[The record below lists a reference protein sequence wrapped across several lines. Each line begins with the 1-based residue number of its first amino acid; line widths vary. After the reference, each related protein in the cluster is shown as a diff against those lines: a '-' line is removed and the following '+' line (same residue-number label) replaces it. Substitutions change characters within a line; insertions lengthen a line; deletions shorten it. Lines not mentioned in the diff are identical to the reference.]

1 MGKGSESKKRFLGRK
16 IRDEIGSL
24 ITELQTGT
32 DVHFIRCIKPN
43 EEKKPFT
50 FVPRMALTQIRYLG
64 LLDTILLRKATY
76 HVRVPYE
83 RFHEMYSSIEFPKD
97 DKEKY

>member
-1 MGKGSESKKRFLGRK
+1 MFQLHKEKLGRGKESKSRFLGRK
-16 IRDEIGSL
+16 IREEIGEL
-24 ITELQTGT
+24 VNELQIGT

-43 EEKKPFT
+43 EEKKAFT
-50 FVPRMALTQIRYLG
+50 FVPKMALTQIRYLG

-83 RFHEMYSSIEFPKD
+83 KFYEAYSII
-97 DKEKY
+97 